1 MERVRKRKQKTVK
14 MEDETMGMGT
24 MRKYCV

>member
-1 MERVRKRKQKTVK
+1 

-24 MRKYCV
+24 MRKYCI